1 MSAWIRK
8 LIGTIALLALVVFWA
23 LLAMTLA
30 QVLLVS
36 ASSLGAGLYSVL
48 IGFGWLLPAMP
59 PVWWMAR
66 PGSP

>member
-23 LLAMTLA
+23 PLA